1 MPPSR
6 SETAYRSLRAAIG
19 DLRWPPGARLPL
31 PVLAEELAMSP
42 VPIREALSRLAAE
55 GIVTHRRNGGFFVG
69 EVRLDALEDDYV
81 TIACVAW
88 LTLVHLADGALG
100 AEGARAV
107 AEPGRPPPGSLR
119 GLDALMAHAP
129 SRGIAR
135 AGAASL
141 ERSRT
146 CRRIDVRAR
155 SFAERRALVARMR
168 ALRACVA
175 DRDGARVEALV
186 AEELRIG
193 LARIEGAYKEI
204 LFALSASR

>member
-6 SETAYRSLRAAIG
+6 SETAYRALRAAIG

-55 GIVTHRRNGGFFVG
+55 GVVTHRRNGGFFVG
-69 EVRLDALEDDYV
+69 EVRLDELEDDYV
-81 TIACVAW
+81 TIACAAW
-88 LTLVHLADGALG
+88 LTLAHLADGVLDGG
-100 AEGARAV
+100 AERV
-107 AEPGRPPPGSLR
+107 DPPPEAAR
-119 GLDALMAHAP
+119 RLDALMAYAP

-135 AGAASL
+135 AATASL

-175 DRDGARVEALV
+175 ARDGARVEALV

-204 LFALSASR
+204 LFALSTVR